1 MKVALVLQGGSMK
14 GLYSAGVMDVM
25 MEHKIHVDGII
36 GVSVGSLFGP
46 NYFSNQ
52 KGRALRYNQ
61 RFCKD
66 LRFISLPSFIFTGN
80 IVNKQFAYYD
90 MTFN

>member
-46 NYFSNQ
+46 NY
-52 KGRALRYNQ
+52 
-61 RFCKD
+61 C
-66 LRFISLPSFIFTGN
+66 IW
-80 IVNKQFAYYD
+80 
-90 MTFN
+90 